1 MKQAIKTRWALDG
14 KDIPVYLAMPP
25 FGFLVGQ
32 LILFLIFHTV
42 AEPSDGWFP
51 IATLLALVIGV
62 ISVAAFASFS
72 FLNRYQMALSMGRTR
87 KPQIAAEV
95 LFSLIRSSILVL
107 EVWLLS
113 LLDEPLRALLYP
125 AQPVDLSPVVFLQ
138 APVIAACLL
147 VPTVCSLLIAGI
159 LGRFGKKAGAVLY
172 FAFLAVCF
180 FGPRLIGHIQPDSLA
195 DRLFSAVFGM
205 PPLALIAVCVL
216 LLALLVWAAVR
227 MLLTMRV
234 TFP

>member
-87 KPQIAAEV
+87 KPQIAAEA
-95 LFSLIRSSILVL
+95 LFSLVRSAVLVL

-125 AQPVDLSPVVFLQ
+125 AQPVDLSPAVFLQ